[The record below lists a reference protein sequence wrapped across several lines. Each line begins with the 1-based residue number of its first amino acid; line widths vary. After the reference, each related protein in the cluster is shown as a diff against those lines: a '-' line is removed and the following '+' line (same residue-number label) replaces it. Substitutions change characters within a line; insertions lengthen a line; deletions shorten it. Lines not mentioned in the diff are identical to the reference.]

1 MEDEKSLKNEM
12 ANALRRVGDVVE
24 DMYLRKQR
32 DDVGRAVFAE
42 VMAMVERGE
51 SAQSV
56 LDKIGALAERLKGPS
71 TLEQTAYGLAGMILG
86 RDVTPPDDYSIN

>member
-1 MEDEKSLKNEM
+1 M
-12 ANALRRVGDVVE
+12 VE

-56 LDKIGALAERLKGPS
+56 LDKIGALALRLRCPGDTPQS
-71 TLEQTAYGLAGMILG
+71 AYDIAGMILG